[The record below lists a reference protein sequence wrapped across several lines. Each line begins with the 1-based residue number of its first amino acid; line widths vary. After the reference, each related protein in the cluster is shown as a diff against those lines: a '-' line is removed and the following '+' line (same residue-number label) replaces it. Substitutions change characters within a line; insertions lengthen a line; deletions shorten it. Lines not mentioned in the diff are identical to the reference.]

1 VETEMITAN
10 IETSTSPADA
20 RAAYNAM
27 SPMGRLGRVEE
38 IAALVAFLASDEAA
52 FISGGEYAIDG
63 ASTAGMT
70 GV

>member
-1 VETEMITAN
+1 MISA
-10 IETSTSPADA
+10 IIAKSPSPDAA
-20 RAAYNAM
+20 RAAYEGM
-27 SPMGRLGRVEE
+27 SPMGRMGRVEE
-38 IAALVAFLASDEAA
+38 IAALVAFMGSDEAA